1 MEIICTGI
9 MPLPDLLLWVSP
21 FHVDS
26 NMMQWASPKDLL
38 SLLIML
44 NGGGERIAGRLV
56 VKQITNEI

>member
-1 MEIICTGI
+1 

-56 VKQITNEI
+56 VKQIKNEI